1 MNEIDQDPSQYSKS
15 VQKRAVEALQ
25 ELGAQL
31 LTCNKA
37 TLEKCELPP
46 ELVAALVEYKRL
58 PNKHGALR
66 RQLQFIGRL
75 MRDLDDETLD
85 RIHAQFNR
93 NVDLEKKKFAMLEQL
108 RDHLLSGDK
117 AALEDVI
124 DAHPEVNVQL
134 LRQLIRGAQKE
145 RDENKPPASS
155 RKLFRLLRGLQESG
169 TDGGLEDGPDGVA
182 EDDTSITPDA
192 EQED

>member
-1 MNEIDQDPSQYSKS
+1 MNEIDLDPSPFSKS

-25 ELGAQL
+25 DLGAEL
-31 LTCNKA
+31 LACNKA
-37 TLEKCELPP
+37 TLEKCDLPP
-46 ELVAALVEYKRL
+46 QLLAALAEYKRL

-75 MRDLDDETLD
+75 MRDLDDEALA

-93 NVDLEKKKFAMLEQL
+93 NVDLEKKKFAQLEAL
-108 RDHLLSGDK
+108 RDRLLSGDK
-117 AALEDVI
+117 AALQDLI
-124 DAHPEVNVQL
+124 DMHPEVNVQL

-155 RKLFRLLRGLQESG
+155 RKLFRLLRTLQE
-169 TDGGLEDGPDGVA
+169 GGEESSQEGMLEVEPDA
-182 EDDTSITPDA
+182 TPDTD
-192 EQED
+192 QED

>member
-1 MNEIDQDPSQYSKS
+1 MNEIDLDPSPFSKS

-25 ELGAQL
+25 DLGAEL
-31 LTCNKA
+31 LACNKA
-37 TLEKCELPP
+37 TLQKCDLPP
-46 ELVAALVEYKRL
+46 QLLAALAEYKRL

-75 MRDLDDETLD
+75 MRDLDDETLA

-93 NVDLEKKKFAMLEQL
+93 NVDLEKKKFAQLEQL
-108 RDHLLSGDK
+108 RDLLLSGDK
-117 AALEDVI
+117 AALQDLI
-124 DAHPEVNVQL
+124 DLHPQVNVQL

-155 RKLFRLLRGLQESG
+155 RKLFRLLRTLQEGSHEASPEG
-169 TDGGLEDGPDGVA
+169 MLEDEPDDA
-182 EDDTSITPDA
+182 PDA
-192 EQED
+192 DQED